1 MFCSAK
7 ARQHFMPMYPPLSL
21 FYQTI
26 HCHQYLPPPT
36 INFTP
41 IPSYETVSLSTP
53 PPGIKYQRVVV
64 ISFFCPAFI
73 LLLPSPSSWRT
84 VIASS
89 LPLPLLTLYVYAI
102 LLSKNRLIRCPTYL
116 LLMSRI
122 SATDTSI
129 FLYPYCRS
137 NCLHES
143 LLPCSPITVLVN
155 GCLQC

>member
-64 ISFFCPAFI
+64 ISFFVQHLYCCFHLPHPGVPSLPHLYLFHCCHYMFMPSYCPKTALSVVPHIFYWCPA
-73 LLLPSPSSWRT
+73 
-84 VIASS
+84 S
-89 LPLPLLTLYVYAI
+89 LPLILPSSCIHIVVLTVFMNLFFHA
-102 LLSKNRLIRCPTYL
+102 RP
-116 LLMSRI
+116 
-122 SATDTSI
+122 
-129 FLYPYCRS
+129 
-137 NCLHES
+137 S
-143 LLPCSPITVLVN
+143 LCS
-155 GCLQC
+155 